1 MKAYFVSPFSVAIIS
16 YLIMLIA
23 YFKHRHRF
31 FHIPVMLA
39 TITFD
44 LAMPLYL
51 VTHRN
56 WWHRLVDQEDI
67 FSFGVWMHFG
77 LLITMYALE
86 AAQIYSAR
94 KILTGDAAA
103 RTTHHAQA
111 RALLMVRALVIAT
124 GGGMAE

>member
-1 MKAYFVSPFSVAIIS
+1 
-16 YLIMLIA
+16 
-23 YFKHRHRF
+23 
-31 FHIPVMLA
+31 MLA
-39 TITFD
+39 AILFD
-44 LAMPLYL
+44 LAMPIFL

-56 WWHRLVDQEDI
+56 WWHRLIDQEDI

-86 AAQIYSAR
+86 AAQVYSAN
-94 KILTGDAAA
+94 KILQGDPSA
-103 RTTHHAQA
+103 RAIHHSQG